1 MNKLPQEELYESR
14 SLLASQGGI
23 DNRQVIQLK
32 KRIAQEFRQQL
43 AIGIP
48 SDLEEAALRKLSAQI
63 RAKKLVVKLF
73 LKHSLHAKL
82 YLVHRQD
89 AHSPIVGF
97 LGSSNLTFSGLSY

>member
-14 SLLASQGGI
+14 SLLSSQSGI

-48 SDLEEAALRKLSAQI
+48 
-63 RAKKLVVKLF
+63 
-73 LKHSLHAKL
+73 
-82 YLVHRQD
+82 
-89 AHSPIVGF
+89 
-97 LGSSNLTFSGLSY
+97 